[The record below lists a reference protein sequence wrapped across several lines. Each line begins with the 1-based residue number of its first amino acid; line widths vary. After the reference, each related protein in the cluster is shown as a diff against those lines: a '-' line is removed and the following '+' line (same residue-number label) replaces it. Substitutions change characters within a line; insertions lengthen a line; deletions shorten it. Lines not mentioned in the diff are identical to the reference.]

1 MRRLAQ
7 AFNEAEMTRTL
18 QSLLSEGETVESA
31 VYCIYKATGFWA
43 SNRSIITGYAAITDR
58 DRLIG
63 WKEGLLSESAFAL
76 ELKELQKVRIS
87 GTLFGQKKIHL
98 IFFAEK
104 KKEVKFQAAFR
115 VYGGRFPEQENNL
128 KLLLERLEE
137 KRAALPY

>member
-1 MRRLAQ
+1 MNPKQNEETMFQ
-7 AFNEAEMTRTL
+7 AL
-18 QSLLSEGETVESA
+18 GSLLTEGEAIESA
-31 VYCIYKATGFWA
+31 VFCVYKATGFWA

-63 WKEGLLSESAFAL
+63 WKEGLLSESTFAL
-76 ELKELQKVRIS
+76 KLKDLRKVRIS

-115 VYGGRFPEQENNL
+115 VYGDRFPDQDKNL

-137 KRAALPY
+137 KRAALPN

>member
-1 MRRLAQ
+1 MRGLAQ
-7 AFNEAEMTRTL
+7 VFNESEMTRAL
-18 QSLLSEGETVESA
+18 QPLLSEGEAVEAA
-31 VYCIYKATGFWA
+31 VYCLFKATGFWA

-63 WKEGLLSESAFAL
+63 WKEGFLSESAFTL
-76 ELKELQKVRIS
+76 ELKDLKKVRIS

-104 KKEVKFQAAFR
+104 KREVKFQAAFR
-115 VYGGRFPEQENNL
+115 VYGDRFPDQEKNL

-137 KRAALPY
+137 KRAALPN